1 MKYKDILI
9 LIIKHIKKQKS
20 QIENVMHG
28 NSNISNNVKLLTE
41 LVIQLNSTVQIQSMR
56 INLLE
61 GELDAVK
68 NKKIS

>member
-9 LIIKHIKKQKS
+9 LIIKSIKKQKT

-28 NSNISNNVKLLTE
+28 NSNISNNVKILTE
-41 LVIQLNSTVQIQSMR
+41 LIIQLNSTVQIQSMR

-68 NKKIS
+68 NKKIF